1 MDTTDARLLLQ
12 AAVEEAQAGVAEG
25 GLPIG
30 SVNRDNET
38 SRRFVVSSNIQV
50 CAGGPGGQHRGP
62 GSQHAGAGR
71 GPHRPRRDGRHQVGR

>member
-1 MDTTDARLLLQ
+1 MDTTDARSLLQ

-38 SRRFVVSSNIQV
+38 SRRFVDSSNM
-50 CAGGPGGQHRGP
+50 
-62 GSQHAGAGR
+62 
-71 GPHRPRRDGRHQVGR
+71 